1 MPGDEVSRVNQF
13 LFCYECEATITT
25 IAGILLQRGP
35 GLLAVRRGEVR
46 VEHGAAGEPRGAAE
60 AEGGRGVG
68 GPGGAGGAGA
78 GAGGRDQGGDQAH
91 HPRRA
96 GPSLNQPHT
105 SHQTNNVL
113 LQNESLKEEIAHLKE
128 ELSKI
133 QQKYDTMLTVIIKV
147 FDPYLH
153 CGYEQTCLMSPPL
166 QMYGEKVEEAEELKL
181 DLQDVKEMYKMQIDQ
196 LTHSTTTASDQT

>member
-35 GLLAVRRGEVR
+35 GLLAVRHGEVR

-96 GPSLNQPHT
+96 GPSLHHPHT
-105 SHQTNNVL
+105 SNQTNNVL

-133 QQKYDTMLTVIIKV
+133 QQKYDTMLTVNIKV
-147 FDPYLH
+147 A
-153 CGYEQTCLMSPPL
+153 ENCLCQFHVHRTES
-166 QMYGEKVEEAEELKL
+166 
-181 DLQDVKEMYKMQIDQ
+181 QIT
-196 LTHSTTTASDQT
+196 LS

>member
-1 MPGDEVSRVNQF
+1 MPGDEVSDTVGSINQF

-96 GPSLNQPHT
+96 GPSLHHPHT
-105 SHQTNNVL
+105 SNQTNNVL

-133 QQKYDTMLTVIIKV
+133 QQKYDTMLTVNIKV
-147 FDPYLH
+147 AENCLCQFHVHRTESQVTLH
-153 CGYEQTCLMSPPL
+153 
-166 QMYGEKVEEAEELKL
+166 
-181 DLQDVKEMYKMQIDQ
+181 
-196 LTHSTTTASDQT
+196 